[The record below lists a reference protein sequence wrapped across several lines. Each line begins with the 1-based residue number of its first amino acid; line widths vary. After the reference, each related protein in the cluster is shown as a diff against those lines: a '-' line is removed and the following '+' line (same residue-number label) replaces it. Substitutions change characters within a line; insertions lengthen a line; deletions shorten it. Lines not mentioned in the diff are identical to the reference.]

1 MVTRPRG
8 GVTLV
13 LGSVVCRPA
22 APYLG
27 AMTVIVTGASGH
39 LGRLVADALLERID
53 PADVVLVTRHPQAL
67 RDLADRGATV
77 RHGDFD
83 DPGSLTAA
91 FEGGDRALLISTL
104 AVGRRMAQHRAAIE
118 AASMAGVGHL
128 VYTSFS
134 SPGPGHPVGAI
145 ATEHGETEEVLRAS
159 GRDWTI
165 LRNATYAEL
174 QVLPGSLAVAGGKL
188 YTNAGDGLLVPVSR
202 QDCAAAAATVL
213 STEGHAGMT
222 YEITGPEALSQ
233 PELAD
238 VLSDVSGRRV
248 ELVRMGDRMLT
259 WGLMRNGAAKPVA
272 RSIVAFGRAIRE
284 GYYAQVDPAAS
295 RLIGREPRTL
305 RDVLIA
311 NRGELLASV

>member
-1 MVTRPRG
+1 MSTRPTGR
-8 GVTLV
+8 VRLV
-13 LGSVVCRPA
+13 LGPVVSRRV

-39 LGRLVADALLERID
+39 LGRLVADALLERVD

-83 DPGSLTAA
+83 DPGSLTDA
-91 FEGGDRALLISTL
+91 FAGGDRALLISTL
-104 AVGRRMAQHRAAIE
+104 AVGRRTAQHRAAIE
-118 AASMAGVGHL
+118 AASAAGVRHL
-128 VYTSFS
+128 VYTSFPN
-134 SPGPGHPVGAI
+134 PGPGHPVGPI
-145 ATEHGETEEVLRAS
+145 ATEHGETEEILKDS
-159 GRDWTI
+159 GLEWTI

-174 QVLPGSLAVAGGKL
+174 QVMPGALAVAGGKL

-213 STEGHAGMT
+213 ITEGHAGMT
-222 YEITGPEALSQ
+222 YDITGPETLSQ
-233 PELAD
+233 AQLAD

-248 ELVRMGDRMLT
+248 ELVPVSDRMLT
-259 WGLMRNGAAKPVA
+259 WGLMRNGAPKPVA
-272 RSIVAFGRAIRE
+272 RAIVAFGKAIRE
-284 GYYAQVDPAAS
+284 GYYALVDPAAS

-311 NRGELLASV
+311 NRGELLASA